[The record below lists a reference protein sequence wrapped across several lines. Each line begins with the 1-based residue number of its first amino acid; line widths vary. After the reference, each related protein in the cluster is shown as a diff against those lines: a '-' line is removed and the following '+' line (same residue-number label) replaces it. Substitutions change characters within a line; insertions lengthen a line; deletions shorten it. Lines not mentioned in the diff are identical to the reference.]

1 MPNDPR
7 IPVTFLPGPEA
18 LPAWLAAGGPAALL
32 TDGPAPAAGPVAA
45 ERFDPRPPHR
55 IGCACCAGRPA
66 AAVALDRLF
75 QARTRGR
82 SPWFERVGFIA
93 ATPAGAAQVAA
104 ALGGD
109 ALTLARF
116 RAG

>member
-1 MPNDPR
+1 MPADPR
-7 IPVTFLPGPEA
+7 IPLTILPDAEA
-18 LPAWLAAGGPAALL
+18 LAGWLAQGGPAALL
-32 TDGPAPAAGPVAA
+32 TDAAASPPGPVAT

-55 IGCACCAGRPA
+55 IGCACCAGRSA

-75 QARTRGR
+75 QARARGR
-82 SPWFERVGFIA
+82 SPWFGRVA
-93 ATPAGAAQVAA
+93 VLVATPAGGAQVAA